1 MPARQGP
8 AVQVLFD
15 AAESQPTVA
24 ARPEIKRP
32 ILMKRITLLFTGL
45 LFLGA
50 VFHAASAEEFPL
62 RKDFPELK
70 TMSTDELARSVEA
83 GAAVV
88 IDVRSDFEFETI
100 HILGAKHVP
109 LARKTLLSELE
120 SFRPKRDER
129 PLVFYCNG
137 TTCAKSYR
145 AAEMAEQAGFDNC
158 FVYDAGVFTWTE
170 TQPQLAALMGKTP
183 ADPARLISPDALA
196 DRMLS
201 FEDFKARAQG
211 PDAVL
216 VDIRDPVQRKVRLDI
231 GEERNIPLDR
241 FNNLLERGDLKD
253 KELLIYDAVGKQVH
267 WLMYHLENSG
277 YTRYAFLD
285 GGVRKAIG
293 DKKHY

>member
-1 MPARQGP
+1 
-8 AVQVLFD
+8 
-15 AAESQPTVA
+15 
-24 ARPEIKRP
+24 
-32 ILMKRITLLFTGL
+32 MKRITRLFTL
-45 LFLGA
+45 IFCIVAIL
-50 VFHAASAEEFPL
+50 HTASADEFPL
-62 RKDFPELK
+62 RKDFPGLG
-70 TMSTDELARSVEA
+70 TMATDELARSVEA
-83 GAAVV
+83 GTAVV

-100 HILGAKHVP
+100 HVLGAKHVP
-109 LARKTLLSELE
+109 LARKTLLADLE
-120 SFRPKRDER
+120 GLRPKRDDR

-145 AAEMAEQAGFDNC
+145 AAQMAKEAGFDNC

-170 TQPQLAALMGKTP
+170 THPQLAALMGKTP
-183 ADPARLISPDALA
+183 ADPARLISKEALA
-196 DRMLS
+196 ARMLS
-201 FEDFKARAQG
+201 FEDFKARSQD
-211 PDAVL
+211 PDAVI

-231 GEERNIPLDR
+231 GQERNIPLDR

-277 YTRYAFLD
+277 YTRYAFLE